1 MLIYFNMLQIYT
13 WPTECLNTKST
24 PFDFAQ
30 GIPSYPDLEKFQEEM
45 INLMIASK
53 GIGLAANQ
61 IGINKRFFCIGHE
74 SFDVFSKPVIIWNPQ
89 IKTSSEETVVDLE
102 GCLSFP
108 DIWIKVD
115 RSKKVTVTWQNM
127 KGETLM
133 QHLDGMESKCFQHEL
148 DHLDGI
154 NFNKRVS
161 KMRWDIAKKKA
172 MKT

>member
-1 MLIYFNMLQIYT
+1 MLQIYT
-13 WPTECLNTKST
+13 WPTKCLNTKST
-24 PFDFAQ
+24 PFDFEK
-30 GIPSYPDLEKFQEEM
+30 GVPGYNDLEKFQTDM

-61 IGINKRFFCIGHE
+61 I
-74 SFDVFSKPVIIWNPQ
+74 
-89 IKTSSEETVVDLE
+89 E

-108 DIWIKVD
+108 DIWVQVK
-115 RSKKVTVTWQNM
+115 RPKKVTVTWQNM
-127 KGETLM
+127 NNEKLV

-161 KMRWDIAKKKA
+161 KMRWDMAKKKA

>member
-1 MLIYFNMLQIYT
+1 MLQIYLH
-13 WPTECLNTKST
+13 PAQCLTTKSD
-24 PFDFAQ
+24 PFNFEQ
-30 GIPSYPDLEKFQEEM
+30 GVPGHNDLEKFENDM
-45 INLMIASK
+45 VKLMISSK

-61 IGINKRFFCIGHE
+61 IGITKRFFCLGYE
-74 SFDVFSKPVIIWNPQ
+74 SFDVFTKPVIIWNPQ
-89 IKTSSEETVVDLE
+89 IKTSSEETVVDVE

-115 RSKKVTVTWQNM
+115 RPKKVTVTWQNM

>member
-1 MLIYFNMLQIYT
+1 MLQIYT
-13 WPTECLNTKST
+13 WPTKCLNTKST
-24 PFDFAQ
+24 PFDFEK
-30 GIPSYPDLEKFQEEM
+30 GVPGYNDLEKFQTDM

-74 SFDVFSKPVIIWNPQ
+74 SFDVFSKPVIIWNPK
-89 IKTSSEETVVDLE
+89 IVRSSEETVLDLE

-108 DIWIKVD
+108 DIWVQVK
-115 RSKKVTVTWQNM
+115 RPKKGTVTWQNM
-127 KGETLM
+127 NNEKLV

-161 KMRWDIAKKKA
+161 KMRWDMAKKKA